1 MRKELY
7 RYSSAHI
14 LDVFDENGP
23 NAFFWLNFLQGSALR
38 ACFVAVATNFRAAV
52 RTSPHSLENPRKERQ
67 EKKHTHIY
75 TSTYIRIHTHTHK
88 QTSMTQNALEPGR
101 NFAPASASRILIT
114 PIIFIS
120 TVFEAFR
127 TFRLIN
133 DSVVHYPRMKKRRKM
148 KCRGISWKFSDRF
161 CQVSARRSEQIKTNI
176 LRKDIVDTAE
186 YRRFRAFCCHWASS
200 NGPFSTVST

>member
-1 MRKELY
+1 MR
-7 RYSSAHI
+7 
-14 LDVFDENGP
+14 
-23 NAFFWLNFLQGSALR
+23 
-38 ACFVAVATNFRAAV
+38 
-52 RTSPHSLENPRKERQ
+52 
-67 EKKHTHIY
+67 
-75 TSTYIRIHTHTHK
+75 
-88 QTSMTQNALEPGR
+88 QNALEPGR

-127 TFRLIN
+127 TFRLVN

-161 CQVSARRSEQIKTNI
+161 CQVSARRSKQIKTNI

-186 YRRFRAFCCHWASS
+186 YGRFRAFCCHRASS
-200 NGPFSTVST
+200 NGPFSTVSTQREGGKSDSPANPCRLVSAVIRKNFRTIAVRFLFKCKDPGQQYFLQPIHRIARVATP

>member
-1 MRKELY
+1 MSSMRTVQTL
-7 RYSSAHI
+7 
-14 LDVFDENGP
+14 
-23 NAFFWLNFLQGSALR
+23 FFWLNFLQGSALR

-52 RTSPHSLENPRKERQ
+52 RSSPHSLENPRKEGQ
-67 EKKHTHIY
+67 EKKHTHTHILVH
-75 TSTYIRIHTHTHK
+75 TYVYIHTHT
-88 QTSMTQNALEPGR
+88 QTLMRQNALEPGR

-120 TVFEAFR
+120 TVFEDFR
-127 TFRLIN
+127 TFRLVN

-161 CQVSARRSEQIKTNI
+161 CQVSARRSNQIKTNI

-186 YRRFRAFCCHWASS
+186 YGRFRAFCFHRASS